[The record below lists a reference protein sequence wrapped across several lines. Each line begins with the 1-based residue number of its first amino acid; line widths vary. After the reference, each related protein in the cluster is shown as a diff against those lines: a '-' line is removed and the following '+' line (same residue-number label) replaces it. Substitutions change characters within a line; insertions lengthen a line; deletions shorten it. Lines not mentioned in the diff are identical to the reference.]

1 MAHPA
6 NAFPKDL
13 YQLSGGVALALTD
26 RYVYAMNN
34 PTSAEIS
41 ATVQGSNYTVT
52 SGSYRPASGDVTIT
66 VQPGAT
72 VYGRFTS
79 VTGDGLICY
88 VD

>member
-13 YQLSGGVALALTD
+13 YQLSAGVALALTD
-26 RYVYAMNN
+26 KYVYAMNN
-34 PTSAEIS
+34 PTAAAIN
-41 ATVQGSNYTVT
+41 ATVVGSNYTHQ
-52 SGSYRPASGDVTIT
+52 SGAYEAQSGNVTIA

-79 VTGDGLICY
+79 VTGDGLLCY
-88 VD
+88 VA

>member
-13 YQLSGGVALALTD
+13 YQLSGGTALALTD
-26 RYVYAMNN
+26 KYVYAMNN
-34 PTSAEIS
+34 PTATAIS
-41 ATVQGSNYTVT
+41 ATVKGSNYTES
-52 SGSYRPASGDVTIT
+52 SGSYVANSGNVTIA

-79 VTGDGLICY
+79 VTGDGLLCY
-88 VD
+88 VA

>member
-26 RYVYAMNN
+26 KYVYAMNN
-34 PTSAEIS
+34 PTALAIS
-41 ATVQGSNYTVT
+41 ATVQGSNYTV
-52 SGSYRPASGDVTIT
+52 SGGAYAADSGNVTIA

-79 VTGDGLICY
+79 VTGDGLLCY
-88 VD
+88 VS